1 MAVEGRVGL
10 VGLGAMGWPMAANL
24 VEAGVD
30 LTVYDLDAGRV
41 GAFAAEHACSEAA
54 HPADFA
60 GVSTVITILP
70 DGHAVAAV
78 VREWEGGLL
87 TVLEPGSTIL
97 DMSSSSPAGTIELHE
112 EAQRHGIDVVDAPVS
127 GGVPRATDGTLSIMV
142 GAGDDG
148 FAKVEPVLQV
158 LGRLVFRTGPV
169 GSGHAMKALNNVLA
183 ATAYAALAEA
193 VEVGRAYSLDPK
205 TLVDVVNASTGRS
218 FTSDVVFGQ
227 NVIPQ
232 TYSTGFALGL
242 LAKDAGIAA
251 DMAVGSD
258 VEAPVLRL
266 VSQRW
271 NEALASVGFAADHS
285 RAHTAWW

>member
-1 MAVEGRVGL
+1 VAVEGRVGL
-10 VGLGAMGWPMAANL
+10 VGLGAMGWPMSANL
-24 VEAGVD
+24 VAAGVD
-30 LTVYDLDAGRV
+30 LTVYDLDADRV
-41 GAFAAEHACSEAA
+41 GAFAAEHSCRQATRPS
-54 HPADFA
+54 DFE
-60 GVSTVITILP
+60 GVSTVITMLP
-70 DGHAVAAV
+70 DGHVVAAV

-87 TVLEPGSTIL
+87 AVLAPGSTIL

-142 GAGDDG
+142 GAGDDA
-148 FAKVEPVLQV
+148 FAKVEPLLQV
-158 LGRLVFRTGPV
+158 LGRVVFRTGPV

-193 VEVGRAYSLDPK
+193 VEVGRTFSLDPE
-205 TLVDVVNASTGRS
+205 TLVEVVNASTGRS

-227 NVIPQ
+227 NVIPA

-251 DMAVGSD
+251 EMAAASEVD
-258 VEAPVLRL
+258 APVLQL
-266 VSQRW
+266 VAARW
-271 NEALASVGFAADHS
+271 SEALASVGFAADHS

>member
-1 MAVEGRVGL
+1 VAVEGRVGL
-10 VGLGAMGWPMAANL
+10 VGLGAMGWPMSANL
-24 VEAGVD
+24 VEAGVA
-30 LTVYDLDAGRV
+30 LTVYDLDADRV
-41 GAFAAEHACSEAA
+41 AAFAAEHSCAQAA
-54 HPADFA
+54 RPADFA
-60 GVSTVITILP
+60 GVSTVITMLP
-70 DGHAVAAV
+70 DGHVVSDV
-78 VREWEGGLL
+78 VRGWEGGLL
-87 TVLEPGSTIL
+87 AVLEPGSTIL

-112 EAQRHGIDVVDAPVS
+112 EARRHGIDVVDAPVS

-142 GAGDDG
+142 GAGDDA

-158 LGRLVFRTGPV
+158 LGRVIFRTGPV

-193 VEVGRAYSLDPK
+193 IEVGRAYSLDPK
-205 TLVDVVNASTGRS
+205 TLVEVVNESTGRS

-227 NVIPQ
+227 NVIPA

-251 DMAVGSD
+251 DMAVTSEVD
-258 VEAPVLRL
+258 APVLRL
-266 VSQRW
+266 VAERW
-271 NEALASVGFAADHS
+271 SEALAGVGFAADHS